1 MADGFIS
8 KQAGY
13 IFITPLLTPFET
25 LKVNRSFTERRFP
38 TKLSYGSSGGP
49 GFRTSVFE
57 LDSGFVGGVLEWDK
71 LRARYD
77 VRLENATE
85 ENIAALEDHFY
96 SMRGRA
102 IGFRYKDWNDYK
114 LANQNFF
121 VGDGATTR
129 FQIFKRYR
137 SGTFKFDR
145 ILRKIVQGTLA
156 TINIDGVAKTYQTDF
171 VVDWNTGIVDMKTAP
186 ASGSVGKIVFLEFD
200 NAVRY
205 DDDFLNIAVTDFR
218 QLTANSVKLMEIL
231 T

>member
-13 IFITPLLTPFET
+13 VLSTPLLTPFES
-25 LKVNRSFTERRFP
+25 LKVNRSFTERQFP

-49 GFRTSVFE
+49 GFKTSIFE
-57 LDSGFVGGVLEWDK
+57 LDSGFVGGVSEWEK
-71 LRARYD
+71 MRARYT

-85 ENIAALEDHFY
+85 ENIYNLEDHFY

-114 LANQNFF
+114 LADANFF
-121 VGDGATTR
+121 VGDGTTKS
-129 FQIFKRYR
+129 FQIFKRYK

-145 ILRKIVQGTLA
+145 ILRKIVQGTLV
-156 TINIDGVAKTYQTDF
+156 TIKIDGVAKTYQTDF
-171 VVDWNTGIVDMKTAP
+171 VVAWNTGIVTMNTAP
-186 ASGSVGKIVFLEFD
+186 ALGTVGQIVFLEFD

-205 DDDFLNIAVTDFR
+205 DDDFLNVSVSDFR
-218 QLTANSVKLMEIL
+218 QLTVNSVKLMEIL

>member
-1 MADGFIS
+1 MVDGFIS

-13 IFITPLLTPFET
+13 ILTTPLLTPFES

-38 TKLSYGSSGGP
+38 VKISYGSSGGP
-49 GFRTSVFE
+49 GFRTSLFE
-57 LDSGFVGGVLEWDK
+57 LDSGFVGGVSEWDK
-71 LRARYD
+71 VRAMYD
-77 VRLENATE
+77 VRLENVTE
-85 ENIAALEDHFY
+85 ENVSALEDHFY
-96 SMRGRA
+96 SMRGMG

-145 ILRKIVQGTLA
+145 ALRKIVQGTLV
-156 TINIDGVAKTYQTDF
+156 TINIDGVTNTYQTDF
-171 VVDWNTGIVDMKTAP
+171 FVDWNQGIVTMNTAP
-186 ASGSVGKIVFLEFD
+186 ASGTVGEIVFLEFD

-205 DDDFLNIAVTDFR
+205 DDDFLNVAVSDFR
-218 QLTANSVKLMEIL
+218 QLTVNSIKLKEIL

>member
-13 IFITPLLTPFET
+13 VLTTPTLTPFDE
-25 LKVNRSFTERRFP
+25 LKVNRSFSERRFP
-38 TKLSYGSSGGP
+38 SKISYGSSGGP
-49 GFRTSVFE
+49 GFKTSIFE
-57 LDSGFVGGVLEWDK
+57 LDSGFVGGVSEWENI
-71 LRARYD
+71 RARYD

-85 ENIAALEDHFY
+85 ENIYALEDHFY

-102 IGFRYKDWNDYK
+102 IGFRYKDWGDYK

-121 VGDGATTR
+121 VGNGAATS
-129 FQIFKRYR
+129 FQIFKRYK

-145 ILRKIVQGTLA
+145 TLRKIVQGTLN
-156 TINIDGVAKTYQTDF
+156 TIKIDGVSKTYAVDF
-171 VVDWNTGIVDMKTAP
+171 TVDWNTGIVTMNTAP
-186 ASGSVGKIVFLEFD
+186 DSGTVGEIVLLEFD

-205 DDDFLNIAVTDFR
+205 DDDYLDIAVNDFR
-218 QLTANSVKLMEIL
+218 QLTVNSIKLMEIL